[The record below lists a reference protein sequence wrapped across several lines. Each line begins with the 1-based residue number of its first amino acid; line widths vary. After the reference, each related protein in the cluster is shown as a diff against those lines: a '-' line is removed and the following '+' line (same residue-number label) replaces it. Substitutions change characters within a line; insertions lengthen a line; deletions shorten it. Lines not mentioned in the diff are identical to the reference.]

1 MSPTHNFYVYGH
13 YKPDYNIFYIGK
25 GHGRRAW
32 KTTGRGEF
40 WQNTVNKHG
49 TYQVVLLHEHLSE
62 DEAFLKEK
70 EEIMFWGRRSDGGF
84 LINLTDGG
92 EGTSGYV
99 FTAEQVAN
107 ITAINQKLAQDPV
120 WKAKQKAASQKRTQD
135 PVWKANN
142 KAANQKVNQDPAV
155 RANKKAAAQKRA
167 QDPAIRAKQKATMQK
182 LAQDPVY
189 KAAAQ
194 KRAQDPAV
202 RAKIKAAA
210 QKRAIE
216 FSVISPD
223 GTLYLTQRNLT
234 EFSKVHGLLESNM
247 RKVLKGNRNHHKGWK
262 KYIPPINNHLL
273 NQFI

>member
-13 YKPDYNIFYIGK
+13 YKPDGTIFYIGK
-25 GHGRRAW
+25 GYGNRAW
-32 KTTGRGEF
+32 KTSNRNNF

-70 EEIMFWGRRSDGGF
+70 EEIAFWGRRSEGGF

-99 FTAEQVAN
+99 YTAEQLAN
-107 ITAINQKLAQDPV
+107 L
-120 WKAKQKAASQKRTQD
+120 KAAMLKR
-135 PVWKANN
+135 
-142 KAANQKVNQDPAV
+142 
-155 RANKKAAAQKRA
+155 
-167 QDPAIRAKQKATMQK
+167 
-182 LAQDPVY
+182 Y
-189 KAAAQ
+189 
-194 KRAQDPAV
+194 QDPAV
-202 RAKIKAAA
+202 RAKQKAAA
-210 QKRAIE
+210 QKLTRE

-234 EFSKVHGLLESNM
+234 DFCKVHGLNRRNM
-247 RKVLKGNRNHHKGWK
+247 YSVLNGKHNHHKGWK

-273 NQFI
+273 NQFL